1 MPLITNHI
9 DGSFAVEIEGINLW
23 EEPTAKTIEEL
34 RDLWSRHG
42 VMVFRRQAV
51 NEEELIRFSAHFGEV
66 VPHTRPDWASPT
78 SREITIVSNMK
89 NADGVGIGGLG
100 TGELAWHT
108 DQSFVPYPATGCL
121 LYAVELPQDNPD
133 TSWANLLQAYK
144 GMPDA
149 LKERAQGKV
158 GVFDYMQRVG
168 NYNEGNE
175 PSEEI
180 RKRLPPVKHAVVNS
194 HPITG
199 EKSLYLDPGT
209 MTGIDGLED
218 ERGRAL
224 LAELTDAA
232 TQPEYVYD
240 HKWRIGDVVM
250 WDNGFL
256 LHKRQ
261 AFEASG
267 NRLMKRTIIKLPK
280 ERHICPGPA

>member
-1 MPLITNHI
+1 MPLTTNHI
-9 DGSFAVEIEGINLW
+9 DGSFAVEIEGVNLW
-23 EEPTAKTIEEL
+23 EKPTAEIVDEL

-51 NEEELIRFSAHFGEV
+51 SEEELIRFSAHFGEV

-78 SREITIVSNMK
+78 ARDITIVSNMK

-121 LYAVELPQDNPD
+121 LYAVELPPDNPD
-133 TSWANLLQAYK
+133 TSWANLLRAYE
-144 GMPDA
+144 GMPED
-149 LKERAQGKV
+149 LKERADGKA
-158 GVFDYMQRVG
+158 GVFDYMQRVS

-180 RKRLPPVKHAVVNS
+180 RKRLPSVKHAVVNT
-194 HPITG
+194 HPVTG

-209 MTGIDGLED
+209 MTGIDGMED
-218 ERGRAL
+218 EHGRAL
-224 LAELTDAA
+224 LTALTDAA
-232 TQPEYVYD
+232 TRPEYVYD
-240 HKWRIGDVVM
+240 HIWRIGDVVM

-256 LHKRQ
+256 LHKRR
-261 AFEASG
+261 AFEATG

-280 ERHICPGPA
+280 ERHICPEPA